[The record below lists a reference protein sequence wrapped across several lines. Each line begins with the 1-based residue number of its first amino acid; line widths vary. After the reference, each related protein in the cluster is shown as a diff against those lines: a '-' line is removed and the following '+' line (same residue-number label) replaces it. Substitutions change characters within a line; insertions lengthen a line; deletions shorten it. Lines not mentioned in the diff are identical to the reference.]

1 MSLGHGI
8 FALSVWFHLYHR
20 RMKKPKDILSCFS
33 LFSWL
38 RNLLDPC
45 GTFILMFLGKEM
57 PSSYFVLFCFVY
69 KIFRKAR
76 VVGFFFFSLCFVIQ
90 RHSDGDIK
98 KSLGYKRRAM
108 NMSPSVHLPY
118 EMRFSAL
125 VSFLGH
131 FRKFFNSTNVLLA
144 WYNDKNSWGTASAC
158 QEPTPYPIKTTCW
171 VGTQRTSWSVLPELE
186 NKE

>member
-76 VVGFFFFSLCFVIQ
+76 VVGFFFFLCVLSSRDTQMGTSRSLW
-90 RHSDGDIK
+90 DISEELWTCHHLSIYHMIWGSLLLCL
-98 KSLGYKRRAM
+98 SLGI
-108 NMSPSVHLPY
+108 SG
-118 EMRFSAL
+118 
-125 VSFLGH
+125 SFLILPM
-131 FRKFFNSTNVLLA
+131 S
-144 WYNDKNSWGTASAC
+144 
-158 QEPTPYPIKTTCW
+158 CW
-171 VGTQRTSWSVLPELE
+171 LGIMTRTHGALPLPVRSPHLIPS
-186 NKE
+186 KLHAG